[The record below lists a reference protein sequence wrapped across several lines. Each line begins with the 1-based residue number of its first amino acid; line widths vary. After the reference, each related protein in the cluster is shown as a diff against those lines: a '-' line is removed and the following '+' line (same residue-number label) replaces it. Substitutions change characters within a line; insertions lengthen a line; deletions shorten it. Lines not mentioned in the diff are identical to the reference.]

1 MSWLRGFLTLAALL
15 GLGIPTACAQ
25 QSDPLGALVAEALR
39 TNLGIEQERQEDR
52 RAVAN
57 VHEARGLFLPSVT
70 LNSRYSHLD
79 DVLNLGDFVNP
90 AYAALNRI
98 TGTTQFP
105 TDIDVTQPR
114 AHDTSVRLLQ
124 PVFNEEIRGNYA
136 LARSRRDA
144 QRMELGS
151 AARRLAADVQT
162 AYLQAASARR
172 AAEIYEASLDL
183 VHENE
188 RVSERLLEAGRAT
201 PDVVYRA
208 RAERAKVEQ
217 ELAEARDKQ
226 TAAARNLN
234 RILRRPLDSA
244 AEALP
249 DSVFEWPLPVSE
261 DSAVS
266 HGLMVREELHQA
278 DAGVKAALAE
288 RRVATATYIPNL
300 SVVLDYGFQG
310 QEFSFHQNED
320 YWVASLVASWH
331 VFDGWQGASRRSA
344 ASEDV
349 NRSRTFRQD
358 LAERIEVE
366 IRTAYGDAAVAW
378 SAIATADTRLV
389 AARRTFELVRR
400 RYEEGAA
407 SSIEFVDA
415 RTTYTNAQLN
425 RVLTG
430 YGYAV
435 RWVELE
441 RAAALRAP
449 AF

>member
-1 MSWLRGFLTLAALL
+1 MFRLRAFLILAALA
-15 GLGIPTACAQ
+15 GPGTPVARGQ
-25 QSDPLGALVAEALR
+25 QADPLGPLVAEALR
-39 TNLGIEQERQEDR
+39 SNLGVEQERQADR
-52 RAVAN
+52 RAVAEL
-57 VHEARGLFLPSVT
+57 HEARGLFLPSVT
-70 LNSRYSHLD
+70 LNSRYSHLES
-79 DVLNLGDFVNP
+79 VLNFGELVNP
-90 AYAALNRI
+90 AYAALNRL

-105 TDIDVTQPR
+105 TNIDITQPR

-124 PVFNEEIRGNYA
+124 PIFNEEILGNYA
-136 LARSRRDA
+136 LARSQRDA
-144 QRMELGS
+144 QRMKLGS
-151 AARRLAADVQT
+151 TARALAAEVQT
-162 AYLQAASARR
+162 AYLRAASARR
-172 AAEIYEASLDL
+172 AAEVYEASLDL

-217 ELAEARDKQ
+217 ELAEARERQ
-226 TAAARNLN
+226 TAAGRDLN
-234 RILRRPLDSA
+234 RILRRPLDTA
-244 AEALP
+244 VEVMP

-261 DSAVS
+261 DSAVAN
-266 HGLMVREELHQA
+266 GLGVREELHEA
-278 DAGVKAALAE
+278 DAGVRAAQAE
-288 RRVATATYIPNL
+288 KRVATATYVPSL

-310 QEFSFHQNED
+310 QDFSFHSDED

-331 VFDGWQGASRRSA
+331 VFDGWRGASRRA
-344 ASEDV
+344 AAGEEVD
-349 NRSRTFRQD
+349 RSRTLRQD

-366 IRTAYGDAAVAW
+366 IRTAYGEAAVAW

-389 AARRTFELVRR
+389 ATRRTFELVRR

-407 SSIEFVDA
+407 ASIEFVDA
-415 RTTYTNAQLN
+415 RTAFTNAQLN

-430 YGYAV
+430 YGYAI